1 MSVAPAHAADA
12 PKVTA
17 FNYVRA
23 ESDIQMKGY
32 IESFDILGKFH
43 HNRQPYDVDN
53 QITIRG
59 NRDTIYSFGV
69 FDLRSPVTIT
79 LPETGGRYQSLM
91 IVNQDHSIW
100 SFYGPRTGTLTEE
113 KVGTRYA
120 ILAIRTFAD
129 PNDEQD
135 MKEAYRLQD
144 AVVVEQADI
153 GKFEVPDWNKEEVE
167 QMRDTINVVGSTV
180 TDSFQ
185 NFSAGKRTW
194 TRSTGC
200 WARHSAGAGC
210 RRMPQPMRSSFP
222 EKNDGKTPYTLTVT
236 DVPVYGF
243 WSVTLYDDK
252 GYMPVNEYNAYSF
265 NNVTAKKAEDGSI
278 TIHFGG
284 DPKADNFLP
293 IVPGWNYIVRMYK
306 PGPEILDGTLD
317 LPGSQNRQSRHER
330 RSCCCLWPRCGRA
343 CIAAPIAYRRGPRTN
358 HRNELPAGWSRRGRA
373 GCCRQRAHR

>member
-1 MSVAPAHAADA
+1 
-12 PKVTA
+12 VTP

-23 ESDIQMKGY
+23 ESDIQMRGY
-32 IESFDILGKFH
+32 IETQDNFGKFH
-43 HNRQPYDVDN
+43 HSRQPYDVDN
-53 QITIRG
+53 QVTIRG

-91 IVNQDHSIW
+91 VVSQDHSIW

-120 ILAIRTFAD
+120 MLAIRTFAD
-129 PNDEQD
+129 PNDKQD
-135 MKEAYRLQD
+135 MQEAYRLQD

-167 QMRDTINVVGSTV
+167 QMRATINVVGSTV
-180 TDSFQ
+180 TDSGLP
-185 NFSAGKRTW
+185 ADAATYGIV
-194 TRSTGC
+194 
-200 WARHSAGAGC
+200 
-210 RRMPQPMRSSFP
+210 FP

-252 GYMPVNEYNAYSF
+252 GYMPVNKYNAYSF
-265 NNVTAKKAEDGSI
+265 NNVTAKKAKDGSV

-293 IVPGWNYIVRMYK
+293 IVPGWNYIVRMYQ
-306 PGPEILDGTLD
+306 PGQEILNGTWTF
-317 LPGSQNRQSRHER
+317 PKAQPSK
-330 RSCCCLWPRCGRA
+330 
-343 CIAAPIAYRRGPRTN
+343 
-358 HRNELPAGWSRRGRA
+358 
-373 GCCRQRAHR
+373 

>member
-1 MSVAPAHAADA
+1 MRTKLLRVLPALLMAGTAICVVAPAHAADA
-12 PKVTA
+12 PTVTA

-43 HNRQPYDVDN
+43 HNRQPYDVNN

-59 NRDTIYSFGV
+59 NRDTLYSFGV

-79 LPETGGRYQSLM
+79 LPETEGRYQSLM

-113 KVGTRYA
+113 KAGTRYVL
-120 ILAIRTFAD
+120 LAIRTFAD

-153 GKFEVPDWNKEEVE
+153 GTFEAPDWNKEEVE
-167 QMRDTINVVGSTV
+167 QMRETINVVAATA
-180 TDSFQ
+180 TDSSKMF
-185 NFSAGKRTW
+185 GKKEDLDPIYW
-194 TRSTGC
+194 LL
-200 WARHSAGAGC
+200 GASLGWGGL
-210 RRMPQPMRSSFP
+210 PADAATYANAVP
-222 EKNDGKTPYTLTVT
+222 EMNDGKTPYTLTVT

-252 GYMPVNEYNAYSF
+252 GLMPVNKYKAYSF
-265 NNVTAKKAEDGSI
+265 NNVTAKKHKDGSI

-284 DPKADNFLP
+284 DPKQANFIP
-293 IVPGWNYIVRMYK
+293 IVPGWNYIVRLYRPRK
-306 PGPEILDGTLD
+306 EILDGTWEFPD
-317 LPGSQNRQSRHER
+317 PEVVK
-330 RSCCCLWPRCGRA
+330 
-343 CIAAPIAYRRGPRTN
+343 
-358 HRNELPAGWSRRGRA
+358 
-373 GCCRQRAHR
+373 